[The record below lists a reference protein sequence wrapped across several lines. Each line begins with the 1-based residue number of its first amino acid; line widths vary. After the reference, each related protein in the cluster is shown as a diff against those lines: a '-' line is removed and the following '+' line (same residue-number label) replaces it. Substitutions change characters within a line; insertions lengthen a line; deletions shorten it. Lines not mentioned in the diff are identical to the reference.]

1 MLSLVTDPFAPDSV
15 LIDEEA
21 ALLLWSRSETR
32 SLAVA
37 IESLWSL
44 PGLSGCSK
52 GMLLAVLM
60 LFELSERLDRELSIA
75 VGIRSEETVSK
86 EEWVESEGECDDTDA
101 VLVKSSVYWAEGV
114 LDSRLLLGV
123 VESALELPAAT
134 LLQ

>member
-1 MLSLVTDPFAPDSV
+1 MTDPFAPDSV
-15 LIDEEA
+15 LIEEEA

-60 LFELSERLDRELSIA
+60 LFELSERLDKELSIA

-86 EEWVESEGECDDTDA
+86 EEWVESEGECDDADA

-114 LDSRLLLGV
+114 LGLQ
-123 VESALELPAAT
+123 APAWCH
-134 LLQ
+134 